1 MVLATV
7 RIISGETR
15 PSRSGLGGGHSL
27 LPEKPS
33 RLPLEPSRLPL
44 EPSLESSLLP
54 LEPSLESSLLP
65 LLPSGC
71 PVSRGWPSLSSA
83 GQSLSR
89 LSLLTEL
96 E

>member
-83 GQSLSR
+83 DQSLSR